1 MQKGG
6 WVYILTNKHHTVLY
20 TGVTSN
26 LPARINE
33 HLTKYYPFSF
43 SAKYNADKLVYHKL
57 YDTIE
62 EAITEEKRIKGG
74 NRLAKI
80 KLIESMNPKWIDL
93 WLEDVCKW

>member
-26 LPARINE
+26 LSPRINQ
-33 HLTKYYPFSF
+33 HLTKYYPFCF
-43 SAKYNADKLVYHKL
+43 TAKYNADKLVYYKL
-57 YDTIE
+57 YDTIV
-62 EAITEEKRIKGG
+62 EAITEEKRIKGR
-74 NRLAKI
+74 NRLARTR
-80 KLIESMNPKWIDL
+80 LIEYINPKWTDL

>member
-1 MQKGG
+1 MRKGG

-26 LPARINE
+26 LVARMQDHINK
-33 HLTKYYPFSF
+33 TYTSSF
-43 SAKYNADKLVYHKL
+43 TAKHNAHKLVYYKL

-62 EAITEEKRIKGG
+62 ETIAEEKRIKGG

-80 KLIESMNPKWIDL
+80 KRIEAINPKWIDL

>member
-6 WVYILTNKHHTVLY
+6 WVYILTNKYHTVLY

-33 HLTKYYPFSF
+33 HLIKYYSSSF
-43 SAKYNADKLVYHKL
+43 SAKYTADKLVYYKL
-57 YDTIE
+57 YDTIV
-62 EAITEEKRIKGG
+62 EAIIEEKRIKGG

-80 KLIESMNPKWIDL
+80 KLMNP
-93 WLEDVCKW
+93 